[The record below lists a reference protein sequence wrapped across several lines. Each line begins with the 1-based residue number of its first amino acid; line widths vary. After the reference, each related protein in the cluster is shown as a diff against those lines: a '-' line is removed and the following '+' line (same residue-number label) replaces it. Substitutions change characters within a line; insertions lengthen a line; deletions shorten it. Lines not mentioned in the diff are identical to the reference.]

1 MNQKSNN
8 EATQNDLVFHVRRC
22 HICDCVTE
30 TSGSVVEKCQSC
42 GKALAPFVFCESAY
56 ENQFEKLSEQI
67 FKSTNQGLRSIY
79 PPLMGI
85 ALYW

>member
-8 EATQNDLVFHVRRC
+8 ESTQNDHLLHIRRC
-22 HICDCVTE
+22 HVCDAVTE
-30 TSGSVVEKCQSC
+30 NGDTVVDKCQSC
-42 GKALAPFVFCESAY
+42 GKAFAPFVFCETTY
-56 ENQFEKLSEQI
+56 ENQIQKLSEQI
-67 FKSTNQGLRSIY
+67 FQSSNQGLRSIY

>member
-8 EATQNDLVFHVRRC
+8 ESTQNELVSHIRRC
-22 HICDCVTE
+22 HICDAVTE
-30 TSGSVVEKCQSC
+30 ASDSVVEKCHSC

-56 ENQFEKLSEQI
+56 ENQIEKLSEQI